1 MRVRTRRDSGSI
13 IVAFLVVVLIAAG
26 GMFLISLETN
36 TDTIAPSGSTQ
47 IVPKQDCCVPATD
60 LRGTWNFTNGNGSSF
75 VATVSDK
82 AIKIFMTN
90 KGTSMVYWEG
100 TFESYKPI
108 GSEITSEVIYDDSAI
123 LSQSK
128 SKNFIVGDTTLS
140 FDFTAMGATKT
151 VVLQRV

>member
-1 MRVRTRRDSGSI
+1 MQNRTRRNLGSA
-13 IVAFLVVVLIAAG
+13 IVAFLVVVFIAAG

-36 TDTIAPSGSTQ
+36 TDTISPSGSTQ
-47 IVPKQDCCVPATD
+47 IAPKQDCCVPATD

-100 TFESYKPI
+100 TFESYKPV
-108 GSEITSEVIYDDSAI
+108 GSEIISEVIYDDSAI

-128 SKNFIVGDTTLS
+128 SKNFVVGDTTLS